1 MTCSGSV
8 RSTSRGSGSRSG
20 SHWTDAGCR
29 HVPMGV
35 GEPSS
40 QAGVV
45 GVASVGVGVAAE
57 APASW
62 VGAWSEEDC
71 AGDCADC
78 AWLSALG
85 WREPQAVPVI
95 VRVRTATEAMPMRVR
110 RGYLRA

>member
-1 MTCSGSV
+1 
-8 RSTSRGSGSRSG
+8 
-20 SHWTDAGCR
+20 
-29 HVPMGV
+29 MGV

-40 QAGVV
+40 HAGVV

-62 VGAWSEEDC
+62 VGVWSEEDC

-95 VRVRTATEAMPMRVR
+95 VRVRTATEAMPMRVC
-110 RGYLRA
+110 RGYLRV